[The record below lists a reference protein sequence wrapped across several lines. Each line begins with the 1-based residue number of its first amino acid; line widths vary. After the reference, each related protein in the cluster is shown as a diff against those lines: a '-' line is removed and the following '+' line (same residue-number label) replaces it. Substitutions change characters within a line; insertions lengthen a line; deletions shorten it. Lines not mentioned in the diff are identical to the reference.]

1 MSDFFAALDAR
12 IARYDLL
19 QHPFRRVDPD
29 DVAAE
34 PPRQQLGEAQI
45 EDQRSST
52 GNHVVCQQFL
62 PQPRR
67 RR

>member
-1 MSDFFAALDAR
+1 MLAVNKITGMQFFEVTEA
-12 IARYDLL
+12 
-19 QHPFRRVDPD
+19 PD